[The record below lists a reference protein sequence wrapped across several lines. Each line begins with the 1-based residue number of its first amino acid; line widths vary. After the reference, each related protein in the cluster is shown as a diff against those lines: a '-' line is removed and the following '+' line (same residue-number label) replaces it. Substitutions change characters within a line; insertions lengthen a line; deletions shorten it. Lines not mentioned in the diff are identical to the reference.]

1 MNIILGEENLTGID
15 EKYMVLELD
24 TIRVRDH
31 DPIKAFCLVEKM
43 PVGEMFGAENFR
55 ELHSNL
61 ITNYRLRNWNY
72 CEQAIEH
79 LLGKWN
85 GELDTFYLD
94 LVTRIQQHRA
104 HPPGDDWDGV
114 IDKNQDQSIS

>member
-1 MNIILGEENLTGID
+1 MNIILGEDNLTGID

-24 TIRVRDH
+24 TIRVRDR
-31 DPIKAFCLVEKM
+31 DPIKAFCLIEKM
-43 PVGEMFGAENFR
+43 PVGEMFSAENFR

-61 ITNYRLRNWNY
+61 IANYRLRNWNY

-94 LVTRIQQHRA
+94 LVTRVKQHRES
-104 HPPGDDWDGV
+104 PPGDDWDGT
-114 IDKNQDQSIS
+114 IDRN